1 LEKILFIG
9 AAVLL
14 IFGPEKVP
22 VIARTLGNLVREFQN
37 ALHPSTPST
46 PTPDPVLKTAG
57 ASKKKKRRAA
67 ALKKIS

>member
-1 LEKILFIG
+1 MEKILFIG

-37 ALHPSTPST
+37 ALHPAAP
-46 PTPDPVLKTAG
+46 PAPEPAPPKTA
-57 ASKKKKRRAA
+57 ASSQKKKRRRRPS
-67 ALKKIS
+67 KKIS

>member
-1 LEKILFIG
+1 MEKILFIG

-37 ALHPSTPST
+37 ALHPAP
-46 PTPDPVLKTAG
+46 PPAPG
-57 ASKKKKRRAA
+57 AVSKKKKR
-67 ALKKIS
+67 KTVS